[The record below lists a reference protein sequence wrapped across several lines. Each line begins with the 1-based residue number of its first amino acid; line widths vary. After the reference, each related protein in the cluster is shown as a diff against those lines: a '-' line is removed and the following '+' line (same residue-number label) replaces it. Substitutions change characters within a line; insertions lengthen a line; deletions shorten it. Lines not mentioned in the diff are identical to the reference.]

1 MVVGGEFEMG
11 SLVSDVDADG
21 DVSIDVDADDLD
33 VEVELSYYVVG
44 WLWVGS
50 LKWAV

>member
-11 SLVSDVDADG
+11 SLVSDAEADG
-21 DVSIDVDADDLD
+21 EVSIDVDI
-33 VEVELSYYVVG
+33 EVELSYYSVG
-44 WLWVGS
+44 WLLVGS